1 MADIKKLTPGQVL
14 WSVESGRMGNTMC
27 HTKSLFAV
35 VVKEIHLDK
44 GYIVASWNGN
54 LARPMYRIKNLRT
67 TKPMM
72 VRSVMGT
79 ERLATR
85 AEIAEA
91 KKKKKEEAKNG

>member
-27 HTKSLFAV
+27 LTKSLFTV
-35 VVKEIHLDK
+35 VVKEIHLEK

-54 LARPMYRIKNLRT
+54 PARPMYRIKNLRT
-67 TKPMM
+67 TKPLMI
-72 VRSVMGT
+72 RSAMGT

-85 AEIAEA
+85 AEIAA
-91 KKKKKEEAKNG
+91 KKKEGK